1 MQVVIDRKYTIVL
14 RLFVTYVLLAAL
26 TTQSFYR
33 NIIVM
38 DYQINLPE
46 YIAKCINKDRPEMH
60 CDGQCVLM
68 KKIKDQEKQETQK
81 NYVVYEY
88 SALYVHKEYVVL
100 EMQLPN
106 DESNQSQFLAYL
118 DNYTYEYHSLIFH
131 PPLA

>member
-1 MQVVIDRKYTIVL
+1 
-14 RLFVTYVLLAAL
+14 
-26 TTQSFYR
+26 
-33 NIIVM
+33 M